1 MPKYIITGG
10 PGAGKT
16 SLLEGLRQS
25 RYPCQAEASRQL
37 IIEEKERGSGCL
49 PWLDLP
55 CFAGK
60 VLQRMVSSSEAAGN
74 TGPVFFDRG
83 IPDIIAYLKAA
94 RLPVEEM
101 YITAL
106 ERYRYAPTVFLL
118 PPWEEIYVQ
127 DSERWQTFA
136 EAALLADQIRTVYR
150 QAGYQVAEL
159 PLGPVQ
165 QRITF
170 IQDTLSALAGKEKQ
184 FS

>member
-25 RYPCQAEASRQL
+25 GYPCHAEVSRQL
-37 IIEEKERGSGCL
+37 IIELKERGSGCL

-60 VLQRMVSSSEAAGN
+60 VLQRMVSSFEEAGN

-83 IPDIIAYLKAA
+83 IPDIIAYLRAA
-94 RLPVEEM
+94 RLPVEDV
-101 YITAL
+101 YYAAL
-106 ERYRYAPTVFLL
+106 EKYRYAPTVFLL
-118 PPWEEIYVQ
+118 PPWEEIYVR

-136 EAALLADQIRTVYR
+136 EAALLADHIRAVYR

-159 PLGPVQ
+159 PLSSVQ
-165 QRITF
+165 QRIIF
-170 IQDTLSALAGKEKQ
+170 IQDTLSALARKEKQ

>member
-16 SLLEGLRQS
+16 SLLQGLHRS
-25 RYPCQAEASRQL
+25 GYPCQAEASRQL
-37 IIEEKERGSGCL
+37 IIEEKERDSGCL

-60 VLQRMVSSSEAAGN
+60 VLQRMVSSFDAAGN

-83 IPDIIAYLKAA
+83 IPDIIAYLRAA
-94 RLPVEEM
+94 HLPVGEL
-101 YITAL
+101 YHAAL

-118 PPWEEIYVQ
+118 PPWEEIYIQ

-136 EAALLADQIRTVYR
+136 EAAQLADHIWTVYR
-150 QAGYQVAEL
+150 QAGYQVVAL
-159 PLGPVQ
+159 PLVPVQ
-165 QRITF
+165 QRIIF